1 MVYED
6 IEHNKRNT
14 FLLIFFF
21 LLVITGLGWVIGEIY
36 GEPVTAVAAAAIF
49 AAVSTFTS
57 YFFSDKIV
65 IAVTGAVPADE
76 KHYRQYHISAEG
88 MALAA
93 GIPKPKLYIL
103 AGDSINAFATGR
115 DPRHS
120 AIAVTEGALRKLDKV
135 ELEAVIGHEMSHIK
149 NYDILVSTVA
159 AVLVGMT
166 VIISDMITRS
176 MFRSSIRR
184 SAGRKGA
191 VLIVIAIAA
200 AILAPLA
207 GTIIKMAISRQRE
220 YLADGQAVLL
230 TRFPAG
236 LISALEKIRQDAAAP
251 AEVNRGL
258 AHMYLSVPPSMLSDN
273 LFATHPPLE
282 NRIERLKKHMEIK
295 A

>member
-6 IEHNKRNT
+6 IAQNKRNT
-14 FLLIFFF
+14 FLLILFF

-36 GEPVTAVAAAAIF
+36 GEPVTGIAAAAIF
-49 AAVSTFTS
+49 AFVSTFTS
-57 YFFSDKIV
+57 YFYSDKIV
-65 IAVTGAVPADE
+65 IAVTGAKPADE
-76 KHYRQYHISAEG
+76 RHYRQYHLSTEG

-93 GIPKPKLYIL
+93 GIPKPKIYIL

-120 AIAVTEGALRKLDKV
+120 AIAVTEGALKKLDKL

-166 VIISDMITRS
+166 VIVSDMITRS
-176 MFRSSIRR
+176 MFRSSVRR
-184 SAGRKGA
+184 SVGRKGA
-191 VLIVIAIAA
+191 VFIIIAIAA
-200 AILAPLA
+200 AIIAPLA

-220 YLADGQAVLL
+220 YMADGQAVLL
-230 TRFPAG
+230 TRYPAG
-236 LISALEKIRQDAAAP
+236 LISALEKINQDAAAP

-258 AHMYLSVPPSMLSDN
+258 AHMYLSVPPAMLSDN
-273 LFATHPPLE
+273 IFATHPPLE
-282 NRIERLKKHMEIK
+282 KRIERLKKQVESK
-295 A
+295 V